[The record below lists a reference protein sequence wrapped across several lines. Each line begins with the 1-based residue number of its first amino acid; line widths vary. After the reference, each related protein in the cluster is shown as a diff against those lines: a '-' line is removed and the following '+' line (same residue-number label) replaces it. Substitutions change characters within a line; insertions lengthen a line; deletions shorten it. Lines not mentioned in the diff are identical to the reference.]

1 MAGARKFEDLIAW
14 QLASEFEHWAYR
26 VSASGPMLLDAGFRH
41 QWRDAAASAP
51 RNLAEGF
58 VKYRPRE
65 FARFVNIAKGSLGEL
80 QNHMLQGRKHGYFTE
95 PEYTIGWRLLCR
107 TVKATNRLHAY
118 LRSCGP
124 EPPGT

>member
-14 QLASEFEHWAYR
+14 QL
-26 VSASGPMLLDAGFRH
+26 
-41 QWRDAAASAP
+41 
-51 RNLAEGF
+51 
-58 VKYRPRE
+58 VKYQPRE
-65 FARFVNIAKGSLGEL
+65 FARFVNIAKGSLGEV

-118 LRSCGP
+118 LRSCGS
-124 EPPGT
+124 EPRRT